1 MLSFQTQ
8 LTVEDVDIKFTP
20 EEWECLDPAQ
30 RALYRNVME
39 ETYRNNLLSVG
50 KDHFPVKLESGLG
63 YLCIFPLCLLGAPVL
78 LD

>member
-1 MLSFQTQ
+1 M
-8 LTVEDVDIKFTP
+8 DIKFTP